1 MLADI
6 AAVRFA
12 LDVTLKVTI
21 LLAAAGIA
29 RLLLRRMS
37 AAGRHA
43 LTTLALAGAALLPLL
58 APLVPRLRV
67 PLLAYPFPKPGI
79 ERPAPAVAREEVAK
93 GKPEDFRGASR
104 FAASR
109 TVRRSEPAVSGGAAI
124 PSRSFEQPI
133 ASPRRP
139 MTWPQTAFVV
149 WALGAAYALARLA
162 TGTMRV
168 RHIARHARPVFD
180 LDWILAKDELSQ
192 RLGLTGPVRLLKS
205 DGVAVAM
212 TYGAAPPLLLL
223 AADADRW
230 TPERRRL
237 VLLHELAH
245 VKRRDW
251 ISLLLAEVVR
261 AIYWFHPLVWGA
273 VGLARKDCEKACDD
287 LVLAFGTKPSV
298 YAAHLLGIVRSL
310 PRRPRLLPAVPMA
323 RPSQF
328 ESRMRAILD
337 GRRPRRGLSAVE
349 ASLIGAGMF
358 VAVVATGAVQPW
370 FECGEQR
377 TTFLRRAAFRLPGL
391 RSLLPIS
398 MSDLAAPS
406 KPKTPKKPCD
416 HKKGASPAIDR
427 NRKALPGSRTAVRGG
442 VEEGVPGGV
451 SGGIARGV
459 VDGAL
464 GGIPGGVAPGV
475 KGGSARGVEGG
486 VAGGVEGGVSGGIE
500 GFENASQS
508 ETKKLGRTIV
518 VGGGRGWYARG
529 MELHNEG
536 RYEEAI
542 EAFQRAIATGH
553 REAAASY
560 NIACGYAREG
570 KTNEALEWLKRARDA
585 GFDVAGYIE
594 KDDDLES
601 LHGLPGFEAMR
612 GSSEGK
618 SSRRRN
624 AAAEAALEYGKLAG
638 ETDASGEELYQAAK
652 KLYSAKSYDLAAR
665 AYHQSADAGYRIGT
679 SRYNEACS
687 RALAGERPLALDLL
701 EKSILA
707 GFDDPSL
714 MRKDSDLA
722 SLHSEKRFDELVRM
736 AEDLSLPGFGSK
748 NEKFIILPWHERARH
763 FAAFAQRHPEI
774 GRAWFNLGFAK
785 IQTHEQKEAAA
796 ALERA
801 LALNYRKPTTMYN
814 LACSLAL
821 AGQRDR
827 AFEWLFRALDEGFE
841 GNGMLKHDSDLS
853 SLHGDPRFREAVERA
868 ERDSAHSKK
877 G

>member
-1 MLADI
+1 MPADT
-6 AAVRFA
+6 AVVRFA

-58 APLVPRLRV
+58 SPLVPRLRV

-79 ERPAPAVAREEVAK
+79 ERPAPAVAREQVAK
-93 GKPEDFRGASR
+93 WKREDSRGASR

-109 TVRRSEPAVSGGAAI
+109 TVKRSEPAVSGGAAI
-124 PSRSFEQPI
+124 PSRSFEQPP
-133 ASPRRP
+133 ASLRRP
-139 MTWPQTAFVV
+139 MTWPQAAFLV

-349 ASLIGAGMF
+349 ASLIGAGMLA
-358 VAVVATGAVQPW
+358 AVVATGAVQPW
-370 FECGEQR
+370 FDCAEQR

-398 MSDLAAPS
+398 MNDLAAPS
-406 KPKTPKKPCD
+406 KPKTLKKPCE
-416 HKKGASPAIDR
+416 HKTGASPAIDR
-427 NRKALPGSRTAVRGG
+427 NRKPLAGSRTAVRGG

-451 SGGIARGV
+451 SRGTAGGV

-475 KGGSARGVEGG
+475 KGGVLGS
-486 VAGGVEGGVSGGIE
+486 VEGGVSGGIE
-500 GFENASQS
+500 GFEKASQS
-508 ETKKLGRTIV
+508 ETKKPAPPTV
-518 VGGGRGWYARG
+518 VGGGRGWYTRG
-529 MELHNEG
+529 MQLHNEG
-536 RYEEAI
+536 RYDEAI
-542 EAFQRAIATGH
+542 EAFQRSIAAGH
-553 REAAASY
+553 REGAASY

-570 KTNEALEWLKRARDA
+570 KANEALDWLARARDA

-601 LHGLPGFEAMR
+601 LYGLAGFEAMR
-612 GSSEGK
+612 GSSERK
-618 SSRRRN
+618 SSRRPN
-624 AAAEAALEYGKLAG
+624 AAAEAALESGRLAG
-638 ETDASGEELYQAAK
+638 EPDASGEELYQAAK

-714 MRKDSDLA
+714 MRRDSDLA

-748 NEKFIILPWHERARH
+748 NEKFMILPWHERARH
-763 FAAFAQRHPEI
+763 FAAFAERHPEI

-785 IQTHEQKEAAA
+785 IQTHEPKQAHHHVQPRLHLRATWRTGPLFPVALPRPRRGVRRQRHAEARFGPEQPARGSAFPPSRGTGRAQDLVDRLLGQPLLAA
-796 ALERA
+796 R
-801 LALNYRKPTTMYN
+801 LA
-814 LACSLAL
+814 
-821 AGQRDR
+821 D
-827 AFEWLFRALDEGFE
+827 
-841 GNGMLKHDSDLS
+841 
-853 SLHGDPRFREAVERA
+853 
-868 ERDSAHSKK
+868 
-877 G
+877 

>member
-93 GKPEDFRGASR
+93 GKPEDFRGASS

-358 VAVVATGAVQPW
+358 VAVIATGAVQPW
-370 FECGEQR
+370 FDCGEQR

-398 MSDLAAPS
+398 MSDLAAPFR
-406 KPKTPKKPCD
+406 PKAPKKPCE

-427 NRKALPGSRTAVRGG
+427 NRKPLAGSRTAVRGR

-451 SGGIARGV
+451 AGGV
-459 VDGAL
+459 VDGVL
-464 GGIPGGVAPGV
+464 GGISGGAAAGV

-486 VAGGVEGGVSGGIE
+486 VAGGVGGGVSGGIE

-508 ETKKLGRTIV
+508 ETKKPERTIV

-542 EAFQRAIATGH
+542 EAFQRAIAAGH
-553 REAAASY
+553 REAASSY

-570 KTNEALEWLKRARDA
+570 KTNEALEWLARAREA
-585 GFDVAGYIE
+585 GFDVAGHLDQ
-594 KDDDLES
+594 DDDLDN
-601 LHGLPGFEAMR
+601 LRGITAFETMR
-612 GSSEGK
+612 GSRETK
-618 SSRRRN
+618 TSRRRS
-624 AAAEAALEYGKLAG
+624 EAADAAREYATLAG
-638 ETDASGEELYQAAK
+638 DSNASGEELYRVAK

-665 AYHQSADAGYRIGT
+665 AYHQSADAGYRVGT

-687 RALAGERPLALDLL
+687 RALAGDRAPALDLL
-701 EKSILA
+701 ERSVLA

-722 SLHSEKRFDELVRM
+722 SLRSERRFGEILQL
-736 AEDLSLPGFGSK
+736 AEDLSLPGFSFGAAK
-748 NEKFIILPWHERARH
+748 LTFCPWQKRAEQY
-763 FAAFAQRHPEI
+763 AAFAQRHPEI